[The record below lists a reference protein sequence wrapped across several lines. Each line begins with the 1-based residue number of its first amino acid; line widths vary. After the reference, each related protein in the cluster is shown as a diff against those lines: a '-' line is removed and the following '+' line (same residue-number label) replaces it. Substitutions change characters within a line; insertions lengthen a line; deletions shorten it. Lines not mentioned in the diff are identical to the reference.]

1 MLAQRSLRR
10 LAPLRARAAVQR
22 SMATSKEID
31 LLKQLLSEAQ
41 NREAEAAKA
50 EAAAAAG
57 GEAAGGG
64 PKFQIQTFNAISP
77 VGLQRFP
84 AGQFALTGSSGE
96 VPAGVADE
104 PHAILLRSHKLQ
116 PEEVAASTRAIARC
130 GAGTNNIPIDAMTQR
145 GIPVFNTPGANA
157 NSVKELVLAG
167 LLLASRDIVGGIN
180 HVNNVIV
187 KEEADAAAI
196 NKRVEKD
203 KSKFGGGEILGKT
216 LAVCGLGN
224 IGAMVADAAI
234 ALGMNVV
241 GYDPK
246 ISVEA
251 AWRLPNSVRKVT
263 SLEAAFAEADYVS
276 INMPYIKGVTHHV
289 ISEAVLAQMKPS
301 CHILN
306 FARAEIVDG
315 PALKR
320 LYAKGHA
327 GKYVCDFPDEHL
339 QARRAIRARNSLA
352 RNSLTPLPSFGP
364 QDEPKFVCIPHL
376 GASTAEAEDNCA
388 EMAARQIINFLETGT
403 IVNSVNF
410 PNAAL
415 ATQSTGTTRLCIINE
430 NKPGVLGQITT
441 LLGGMNVNIAQQL
454 NTSRDTIAYNVI
466 DLDDFPKDSTEN
478 LQKELLAMDGVLS
491 TRFIFTGSVA
501 EGPAAFYVKDV
512 SVCG

>member
-1 MLAQRSLRR
+1 V
-10 LAPLRARAAVQR
+10 P
-22 SMATSKEID
+22 EG
-31 LLKQLLSEAQ
+31 
-41 NREAEAAKA
+41 AE
-50 EAAAAAG
+50 
-57 GEAAGGG
+57 
-64 PKFQIQTFNAISP
+64 
-77 VGLQRFP
+77 
-84 AGQFALTGSSGE
+84 
-96 VPAGVADE
+96 DE
-104 PHAILLRSHKLQ
+104 PHAILLRSHKLKS
-116 PEEVAASTRAIARC
+116 EEVATSVRAIARC

-180 HVNNVIV
+180 HVNNTIV

-306 FARAEIVDG
+306 FARGEIVDG

-339 QARRAIRARNSLA
+339 
-352 RNSLTPLPSFGP
+352 

>member
-31 LLKQLLSEAQ
+31 LLKQLLAEAQ

-50 EAAAAAG
+50 EAVAAAG
-57 GEAAGGG
+57 GEAAAGG

-289 ISEAVLAQMKPS
+289 ISEAVLAHMKPS

-376 GASTAEAEDNCA
+376 GASTVEAEDNCA

>member
-1 MLAQRSLRR
+1 MLVQRSLRR
-10 LAPLRARAAVQR
+10 LAPLRARVPTGATGTAQFAR
-22 SMATSKEID
+22 TMATSKEID

-50 EAAAAAG
+50 EAAAAG

-84 AGQFALTGSSGE
+84 TGQFALTGSSGE

-224 IGAMVADAAI
+224 IGAMVADSLI

-306 FARAEIVDG
+306 FARGEIVDG

-339 QARRAIRARNSLA
+339 QAQTARFGRAILWRAILWRAIL
-352 RNSLTPLPSFGP
+352 
-364 QDEPKFVCIPHL
+364 
-376 GASTAEAEDNCA
+376 
-388 EMAARQIINFLETGT
+388 
-403 IVNSVNF
+403 
-410 PNAAL
+410 
-415 ATQSTGTTRLCIINE
+415 
-430 NKPGVLGQITT
+430 
-441 LLGGMNVNIAQQL
+441 
-454 NTSRDTIAYNVI
+454 
-466 DLDDFPKDSTEN
+466 
-478 LQKELLAMDGVLS
+478 
-491 TRFIFTGSVA
+491 
-501 EGPAAFYVKDV
+501 
-512 SVCG
+512 